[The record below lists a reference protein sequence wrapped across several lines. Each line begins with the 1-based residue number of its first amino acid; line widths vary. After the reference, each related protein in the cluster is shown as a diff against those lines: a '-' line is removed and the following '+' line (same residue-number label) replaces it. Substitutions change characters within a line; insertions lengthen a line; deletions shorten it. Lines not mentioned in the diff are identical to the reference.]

1 MMQIYNAN
9 YNDVSELIQ
18 NFVLKAMETN
28 TVAAV
33 VKSNFLQHF
42 VGKLQEVK
50 VNNQNITINS
60 ENLDYIYEI
69 LDKNNNLSVML
80 SLVKQN
86 NSYNLVVEKFNI
98 DWFNSFVFTDVVFID
113 KNCDIAIDT
122 LKCKEKVLFSIT
134 EQ

>member
-18 NFVLKAMETN
+18 NFVLMAMETN

-33 VKSNFLQHF
+33 VKPNFLQHF
-42 VGKLQEVK
+42 MGKLQEVK

-69 LDKNNNLSVML
+69 LDKNSP
-80 SLVKQN
+80 
-86 NSYNLVVEKFNI
+86 
-98 DWFNSFVFTDVVFID
+98 WF
-113 KNCDIAIDT
+113 
-122 LKCKEKVLFSIT
+122 ER
-134 EQ
+134 